1 MIRRHVLAALAAGI
15 DAGDDDVARQALRRI
30 DWILRGAA
38 RRKLERALIDA
49 ALAVTEVFDEDGP
62 RPGPTVAATA
72 RTDTTSVEAVRH
84 IQQVA
89 ALTVAK
95 VPLDEPRDRE
105 RVAAAYRALPAVRR
119 SSLPLATL
127 AASMLA
133 LALTTTVALYVWTLP
148 DAPKRA
154 YARPMPPPAAGAF
167 KDGGVPLADAPIAT
181 LFVEQLTALVIE
193 SDRDR
198 QNGGLDKDRAA
209 HSIALIGAPAIAKH
223 GPALVKAWAEMLAM
237 LDRWVHVPQSSRE
250 FRDIAREF
258 RHKVRAVSDQ
268 LAAAGI
274 GYYLEGDV
282 LTRSTGAANALIYTY
297 RVEEVVFV
305 TAGTLPRRVL
315 SLRRLDRLNMTHTLL
330 GMQSSELGDPV
341 LLLDQIDEHVA
352 THVLPV
358 LAPDAPYELADETYQ
373 RHGGAAIA
381 KIAGDAVR
389 RELATAFGPDATRAH
404 QIAALLAERA
414 LLIEDWRA
422 IMDRKGWRLART
434 DNLFLPETLIES
446 LDGDVPAYQRK
457 RATAIEEQ
465 LAALEAPRIASRCHQ
480 LVAATIRRHEAQH
493 GLDEDREEPLRYPPA
508 LEEHLGDATD
518 EDGEPRRRV
527 ESARAELSAYTSQLA
542 NDLVTP
548 QLSLWNVAR
557 FAFNDRQWGTSESYA
572 AILIVEG
579 LARQLELESPG
590 PVIHDR
596 QIDRARLAA
605 LLESLAKLDGARLR
619 TAARGLW
626 RELYGEDIVLI
637 VDR

>member
-1 MIRRHVLAALAAGI
+1 MIRRHVLAALAVGI
-15 DAGDDDVARQALRRI
+15 DAGDDDAARKALKRI
-30 DWILRGAA
+30 DWVLRGAA

-49 ALAVTEVFDEDGP
+49 ALAVTDVFGEEAA
-62 RPGPTVAATA
+62 RPTDLAAA
-72 RTDTTSVEAVRH
+72 HTDTTSVEAVRH
-84 IQQVA
+84 IQQIA
-89 ALTVAK
+89 ALTIAK
-95 VPLDEPRDRE
+95 VELDEPRDRD
-105 RVAAAYRALPAVRR
+105 RVTAAYRTLPAPGRPL
-119 SSLPLATL
+119 LPLATIG
-127 AASMLA
+127 ASMLM
-133 LALTTTVALYVWTLP
+133 LALTTTVALYVWTRP
-148 DAPKRA
+148 DAPNRA

-181 LFVEQLTALVIE
+181 LLIEELTALVIE

-209 HSIALIGAPAIAKH
+209 HSITLIGAPAIAKH

-237 LDRWVHVPQSSRE
+237 LDRWVHVPASSRE
-250 FRDIAREF
+250 FRDIARVF

-268 LAAAGI
+268 LAASGI

-305 TAGTLPRRVL
+305 TAGGQPRRVL
-315 SLRRLDRLNMTHTLL
+315 SLRRLDRLNMTHALL

-373 RHGGAAIA
+373 RHDGAAIA
-381 KIAGDAVR
+381 IVAGDAVR
-389 RELATAFGPDATRAH
+389 RELASAFGPDATRAH

-414 LLIEDWRA
+414 LLIEDWRV
-422 IMDRKGWRLART
+422 IMERKGWRIART
-434 DNLFLPETLIES
+434 DNLFLPDKLIES
-446 LDGDVPAYQRK
+446 LDGDVPSYQRK
-457 RATAIEEQ
+457 RATEIEEQ

-493 GLDEDREEPLRYPPA
+493 GLDEDREEPLRYPTI
-508 LEEHLGDATD
+508 LEELLGAATD
-518 EDGEPRRRV
+518 QDGEPLRRV
-527 ESARAELSAYTSQLA
+527 SSARAELSAYTSQLA

-557 FAFNDRQWGTSESYA
+557 FAFTERQWGTSESYA
-572 AILIVEG
+572 AILIIEG
-579 LARQLELESPG
+579 LARQLKLPSPG

-605 LLESLAKLDGARLR
+605 LLEPLARLDGAALR

-626 RELYGEDIVLI
+626 REHYGEDIVLI

>member
-15 DAGDDDVARQALRRI
+15 EAGDEEVARKALRRT
-30 DWILRGAA
+30 DWVVRGLA
-38 RRKLERALIDA
+38 RRRFERALIDA
-49 ALAVTEVFDEDGP
+49 ALAVTDVFDADGP
-62 RPGPTVAATA
+62 RPTTA
-72 RTDTTSVEAVRH
+72 TDTTSPEAVRH
-84 IQQVA
+84 LQRIA
-89 ALTVAK
+89 ALAIAK
-95 VPLDEPRDRE
+95 VPIDEVRDRE
-105 RVAAAYRALPAVRR
+105 RVTAAYRALPPARR
-119 SSLPLATL
+119 PLLPLATI
-127 AASMLA
+127 AASTVMLA
-133 LALTTTVALYVWTLP
+133 LATTIALYVWTRP

-154 YARPMPPPAAGAF
+154 YARPLPPPAAGAF
-167 KDGGVPLADAPIAT
+167 KDGGVPLPDAPIEK
-181 LFVEQLTALVIE
+181 LFIDELTALVIE

-198 QNGGLDKDRAA
+198 QSGGLDKDRRA
-209 HSIALIGAPAIAKH
+209 HSIALVGAPAIRQH
-223 GPALVKAWAEMLAM
+223 GPALVTAWADMLVM
-237 LDRWVHVPQSSRE
+237 LDRWVSVPQSSRE

-282 LTRSTGAANALIYTY
+282 LSGSSGANALIYTY

-305 TAGTLPRRVL
+305 TAGTQPRRVL
-315 SLRRLDRLNMTHTLL
+315 SLRRLDRLNLTHTLL
-330 GMQSSELGDPV
+330 GMQSTELGDPV

-358 LAPDAPYELADETYQ
+358 LAPEAPYELSDDSYQ
-373 RHGGAAIA
+373 RHAGAPIAAIA
-381 KIAGDAVR
+381 GAAVR
-389 RELATAFGPDATRAH
+389 RELAAAFGPDAAKAH

-414 LLIEDWRA
+414 RLVEDWRA
-422 IMDRKGWRLART
+422 ILDRKGWRLART
-434 DNLFLPETLIES
+434 DNLFLPDTLIES
-446 LDGDVPAYQRK
+446 LEGDVPTYQRR
-457 RATAIEEQ
+457 RATEIEEQ
-465 LAALEAPRIASRCHQ
+465 LAVLEAPRIASRCHQ

-493 GLDEDREEPLRYPPA
+493 GLDDDRAAPLGYPAA
-508 LEEHLGDATD
+508 LEAHLGDATD
-518 EDGEPRRRV
+518 EDGEPRRSVDRT
-527 ESARAELSAYTSQLA
+527 RAELSAYTSQLA

-557 FAFNDRQWGTSESYA
+557 FAYNSAHWGTPESYA

-579 LARQLELESPG
+579 VARQLELASPG

-596 QIDRARLAA
+596 EIDRARLTA
-605 LLESLAKLDGARLR
+605 LLEPLAKLDGEALR

>member
-1 MIRRHVLAALAAGI
+1 MIRRHVLAALATGIEASDEEAG
-15 DAGDDDVARQALRRI
+15 RQSLRRI
-30 DWILRGAA
+30 DWVLRGFA
-38 RRKLERALIDA
+38 RRRLERALIDA
-49 ALAVTEVFDEDGP
+49 ALAVTDVFDEDGP
-62 RPGPTVAATA
+62 RAPTSG
-72 RTDTTSVEAVRH
+72 DGTSPEAVRH
-84 IQQVA
+84 VQQVA
-89 ALTVAK
+89 ALMIAK
-95 VPLDEPRDRE
+95 VPIDEVRDRE
-105 RVAAAYRALPAVRR
+105 RVAAAYRTLPPARG
-119 SSLPLATL
+119 SLLPLATI
-127 AASMLA
+127 ASGALV
-133 LALTTTVALYVWTLP
+133 LALTTTLALYVWTRP

-154 YARPMPPPAAGAF
+154 YARPMPPPAVGAF
-167 KDGGVPLADAPIAT
+167 KDGGVPLADPAIAE
-181 LFVEQLTALVIE
+181 LFIEQLTALVIE

-198 QNGGLDKDRAA
+198 QNGGLDKDRKA
-209 HSIALIGAPAIAKH
+209 HSIALIGAPAIATH

-237 LDRWVHVPQSSRE
+237 LDRWVHVPASSRE

-297 RVEEVVFV
+297 RVEEVAFV
-305 TAGTLPRRVL
+305 TAGTQPRRVL

-330 GMQSSELGDPV
+330 GMQSAELGDPV

-373 RHGGAAIA
+373 RHEGAAIA

-389 RELATAFGPDATRAH
+389 RELAAAFGPDATRAH

-414 LLIEDWRA
+414 LLVEEWRA
-422 IMDRKGWRLART
+422 IMDRKNWRLART
-434 DNLFLPETLIES
+434 DNLFLPANLIES
-446 LDGDVPAYQRK
+446 LEGDVPAYQRR
-457 RATAIEEQ
+457 RATEIEEK
-465 LAALEAPRIASRCHQ
+465 LAELEAPRIASRCHQ

-493 GLDEDREEPLRYPPA
+493 GLDEDREEPLRYPKL
-508 LEEHLGDATD
+508 LEAHLGDATD
-518 EDGEPRRRV
+518 DDGEPRRSV

-579 LARQLELESPG
+579 LARQLKLDSPG

-596 QIDRARLAA
+596 QIDRVRLAS
-605 LLESLAKLDGARLR
+605 LMERLAKTDGPTLR

>member
-1 MIRRHVLAALAAGI
+1 VIRRHVLAALAAGI
-15 DAGDDDVARQALRRI
+15 EAGDEEAARQALRRI
-30 DWILRGAA
+30 DWVLRGFA
-38 RRKLERALIDA
+38 RRRLESALIDA
-49 ALAVTEVFDEDGP
+49 ALAVADV
-62 RPGPTVAATA
+62 V
-72 RTDTTSVEAVRH
+72 DTTSPEAVRH
-84 IQQVA
+84 IQQIA
-89 ALTVAK
+89 ALAIAK
-95 VPLDEPRDRE
+95 VPVDEVRDRE
-105 RVAAAYRALPAVRR
+105 RVAAAYRTLPPVRR
-119 SSLPLATL
+119 PRLPIATL
-127 AASMLA
+127 AASTLMLA
-133 LALTTTVALYVWTLP
+133 MATTVALYVWTLP

-154 YARPMPPPAAGAF
+154 YARPMPPPAAGAY
-167 KDGGVPLADAPIAT
+167 KDGGVPLSDPPIEK
-181 LFVEQLTALVIE
+181 LFIDELTALVIE

-198 QNGGLDKDRAA
+198 QSGGLDKDRKA
-209 HSIALIGAPAIAKH
+209 HSIALIGSPAIAKH

-250 FRDIAREF
+250 FRDIARQF
-258 RHKVRAVSDQ
+258 RHTVRAVSDQ

-282 LTRSTGAANALIYTY
+282 LTRSSGAANALIYTY

-305 TAGTLPRRVL
+305 KAGDQPRRVL
-315 SLRRLDRLNMTHTLL
+315 SLRRLDRLNLTHTLL
-330 GMQSSELGDPV
+330 GMQSNELGDPV

-358 LAPDAPYELADETYQ
+358 LAPDAPYELSNETYQ
-373 RHGGAAIA
+373 RHGGAVIA

-389 RELATAFGPDATRAH
+389 RELAAAFGVDATRAH

-414 LLIEDWRA
+414 LLVEEWRA

-434 DNLFLPETLIES
+434 DNLFLPAKLIDS
-446 LDGDVPAYQRK
+446 LEGDVPAFQRR
-457 RATAIEEQ
+457 RAAEIEEQ

-493 GLDEDREEPLRYPPA
+493 GLDEDREKPLRYPA
-508 LEEHLGDATD
+508 GLSEHLGDPLD
-518 EDGEPRRRV
+518 EDGEPRRSV

-579 LARQLELESPG
+579 LARHLKLASPG

-596 QIDRARLAA
+596 EIDRARLTA
-605 LLESLAKLDGARLR
+605 LLEPLAKLDGETLR

-626 RELYGEDIVLI
+626 RELYGEDIVPI

>member
-1 MIRRHVLAALAAGI
+1 M
-15 DAGDDDVARQALRRI
+15 
-30 DWILRGAA
+30 
-38 RRKLERALIDA
+38 
-49 ALAVTEVFDEDGP
+49 
-62 RPGPTVAATA
+62 TA
-72 RTDTTSVEAVRH
+72 
-84 IQQVA
+84 
-89 ALTVAK
+89 
-95 VPLDEPRDRE
+95 
-105 RVAAAYRALPAVRR
+105 
-119 SSLPLATL
+119 
-127 AASMLA
+127 
-133 LALTTTVALYVWTLP
+133 TVALYVWTRP

-167 KDGGVPLADAPIAT
+167 KEGGVPLADAPIAT
-181 LFVEQLTALVIE
+181 LFIEELTALVIE

-198 QNGGLDKDRAA
+198 QSGGLDKDRAA

-237 LDRWVHVPQSSRE
+237 LDRWVHVPDSVLSRLE
-250 FRDIAREF
+250 LGPADQAIHIAREF
-258 RHKVRAVSDQ
+258 RHKVRSVSDQ

-305 TAGTLPRRVL
+305 TAGTQPRRVL

-373 RHGGAAIA
+373 RHDGAAIA

-414 LLIEDWRA
+414 LLIEEWRS
-422 IMDRKGWRLART
+422 IMDRKGWRIART
-434 DNLFLPETLIES
+434 DNLFLPANLIES
-446 LDGDVPAYQRK
+446 LEGDVPSYQRK
-457 RATAIEEQ
+457 RAIEIEEQ

-493 GLDEDREEPLRYPPA
+493 GLDEDREEPLRYPA
-508 LEEHLGDATD
+508 LLEEHLGDATD
-518 EDGEPRRRV
+518 EDGEPLRRV
-527 ESARAELSAYTSQLA
+527 SSARAELSAYTSQLA

-579 LARQLELESPG
+579 LARQLKIPSPG

-596 QIDRARLAA
+596 QIDRARLAT
-605 LLESLAKLDGARLR
+605 LLEPLAKLDGAALR